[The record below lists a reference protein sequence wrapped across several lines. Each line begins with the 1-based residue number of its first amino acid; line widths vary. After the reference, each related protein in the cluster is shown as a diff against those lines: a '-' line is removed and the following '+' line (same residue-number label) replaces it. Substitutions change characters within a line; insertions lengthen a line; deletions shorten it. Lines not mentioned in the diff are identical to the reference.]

1 MELTGNTFF
10 FPWEVSLME
19 WLQNTLGGSAAGAIS
34 FLSAFGEEIFMIIV
48 MGALY
53 WWYDKKAGKGVGLS
67 ILTGMVWNTQI
78 KNIFIRRRPYFDHE
92 GVKILRVVEPS
103 ADPMDIAAQG
113 YSFPSGHSTNG
124 AAAFAGLGAEL
135 RKKWMTVLAVL
146 IPLLIGFSRVFVGAH
161 YPTDVLGGWALGLL
175 AVLAVTL
182 LRRKVR
188 NEYAVYGILLATS
201 LPGIFFCRSEDYF
214 TALGLMAGFIAG
226 SLFEEKKTRF
236 ENTRSVLFGILRI
249 LGGFAV
255 YFGLNLA
262 LKKILSAAFPGAGE
276 TVQLYFRALRYA
288 VIAFVEFGVYPM
300 LFRPFE
306 GMISGKIKK

>member
-19 WLQNTLGGSAAGAIS
+19 WLQNTLGGSAAGVVS
-34 FLSAFGEEIFMIIV
+34 FLSAFGEEIVMILV
-48 MGALY
+48 MGVLY
-53 WWYDKKAGKGVGLS
+53 WWYDKKTGKNVGLN
-67 ILTGMVWNTQI
+67 ILTAMVWNTQI
-78 KNIFIRRRPYFDHE
+78 KNLFIRRRPYMDHE
-92 GVKILRVVEPS
+92 GVKILRIVEPA

-124 AAAFAGLGAEL
+124 ASAFAGLGVEL

-146 IPLLIGFSRVFVGAH
+146 LPLLIGFSRIFVGAH

-182 LRRKVR
+182 LRRKVK
-188 NEYAVYGILLATS
+188 NEYAVYGILLATA
-201 LPGIFFCRSEDYF
+201 LPGLFFCRSEDYF
-214 TALGLMAGFIAG
+214 TALGLMIGFIAG
-226 SLFEEKKTRF
+226 CLFEERKTRF
-236 ENTRSVLFGILRI
+236 ENTRSFLFGALRI
-249 LGGFAV
+249 AGGFAV

-262 LKKILSAAFPGAGE
+262 LKKLFSAAFPGAGE
-276 TVQLYFRALRYA
+276 TAGLYLRALRYA
-288 VIAFVEFGVYPM
+288 VIAFIEFGVYPM

-306 GMISGKIKK
+306 GLISGKK